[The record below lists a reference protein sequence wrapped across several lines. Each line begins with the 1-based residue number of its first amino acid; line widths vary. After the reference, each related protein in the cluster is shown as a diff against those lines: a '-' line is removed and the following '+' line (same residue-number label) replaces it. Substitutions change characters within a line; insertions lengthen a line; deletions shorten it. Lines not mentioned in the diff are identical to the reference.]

1 MLKNWA
7 FNISVGKTADAVR
20 KRMNALNRECLDS
33 EVLKFCIDAVFSCPG
48 ICLMDFSKVSPII
61 RQVFCTLRCELEI
74 LQDYADDPAV
84 TEVMVNGP
92 GSIFVERFGRIE
104 KIDLCFEN
112 KEQLEHVI
120 RRLAASV
127 GREINDLNPIVDA
140 RLSDGSRV
148 NAVNSNIAI
157 NGPILTIRKFA
168 KTRLTMED
176 LIASGSISGEAAD
189 YVIKLVESSY
199 NIFISG
205 GTSSGKT
212 TFLNILSDYIPSSER
227 LIVIEDSAE
236 LQIRNHENLV
246 RMEAKAANAQGKGAV
261 SIKDLIKTSLRMRP
275 DRIIVGEVRGTE
287 VIDMISAMS
296 TGHDGSLST
305 GHSNSCIGMIRRL
318 EAMFLSESSFPLEA
332 VQGQIAEGIEIMIH
346 LERDSKGIRRI
357 CEINEFCG
365 YENGEPLMNELFK
378 YDIQKG
384 LYRTENQLKKN
395 GKLLRNQA

>member
-1 MLKNWA
+1 MLKNSA
-7 FNISVGKTADAVR
+7 FDISVGKLADIVR
-20 KRMNALNRECLDS
+20 KRMNALNRECFDP
-33 EVLKFCIDAVFSCPG
+33 EVMEFCIDAVFSCPG
-48 ICLMDFSKVSPII
+48 ISLMDFSEVKPVI

-74 LQDYADDPAV
+74 LQDYADDPEV

-92 GSIFVERFGRIE
+92 DSIFIERSGHIE
-104 KIDLCFEN
+104 KLDLRFEN

-157 NGPILTIRKFA
+157 NGPILTIRKFS

-176 LIASGSISGEAAD
+176 LIASGSISSEAAD
-189 YVIKLVESSY
+189 YIIRLVKSAY
-199 NIFISG
+199 NIFVSG

-212 TFLNILSDYIPSSER
+212 TLLNILSDHIPPGER
-227 LIVIEDSAE
+227 LIVIEDNAE

-246 RMEAKAANAQGKGAV
+246 RMEAKSANAQGKGAV
-261 SIKDLIKTSLRMRP
+261 SIKDLIKASLRMRP
-275 DRIIVGEVRGTE
+275 DRIIVGEVRGAE
-287 VIDMISAMS
+287 VMAMIFAMA

-332 VQGQIAEGIEIMIH
+332 VQGQLAEGIEIMIH

-378 YDIQKG
+378 YDMQKG
-384 LYRTENQLKKN
+384 LYRTKNQLKRN
-395 GKLLRNQA
+395 GKLLRNQT